1 MSRKTTR
8 FILSSILILQI
19 LMMVCLSNA
28 VAQNDSTERDDS
40 NSIQS
45 FFNKYVFLV
54 AIPFVFASI
63 NYAIDLFKKDK
74 ILKQL
79 LKKYIVFEMKKDNK
93 RHRGTMRLESNGL
106 EIISEESR
114 QRGHAPSYIFRGKE
128 MEDIVAYIRYLDSM
142 NEREKL
148 ERDWDL
154 ERVYHPR
161 LPTRIRRKIRNF
173 GVALKDSVN
182 NTFDLI
188 WGGIKKSA
196 ALRSVTSDK
205 DAAEDLD
212 AAAEELRDY
221 AMEESY
227 ERLIERLVGTRVK
240 VKIDDKVD
248 KVDKDDKDD
257 KDDKVEYIGV
267 LKEYT
272 KDHIYLMDVKQPD
285 GKGYKDEWNVE
296 LIIEKNKRLNWRDDR
311 GLRSRIEG
319 DRLIFENNAPYE
331 IQMWGLVY
339 QHDGDKDAHD
349 WKWNH
354 RIAPFSTQSVRLQPR
369 PKNHKVGPFTHIVTH
384 ERRTYRS
391 FKQLHLKFRSFR
403 DSDIVFPRRL
413 CKITESAEKYQPE
426 LLDLG
431 GLTETMLAT
440 KKKEQDIEFVDK
452 DGNPIRGINIVH
464 GYITNVNEDR
474 IDIKEID
481 HSYGRRWS
489 VEHAFH
495 RFDDKLRKV
504 GPLTTKVSPFHRSR
518 MATQTYLINKTENK
532 KPEQNAM
539 SPLLYTPT
547 TPRIKP
553 YKKPQLP
560 IKVLALTG
568 NVTEAEFPVLQQF
581 EFIREHHVIYESVKN
596 LWTDEIARTHLLWIG
611 HGEIYKEGYRL
622 SIDDEHRIKD
632 FVRRGGIAIISGQD
646 VKDVQKRR
654 RGVGWIPEP
663 LIGVEHDET
672 LEFTPTGRGKKER
685 IFRMPNSIQSGQIK
699 LDDMWRDEM
708 GKYIPLAT
716 APPTNGGENLSQNGG
731 KDAAILMLQFQKG
744 LYIITSLKNE
754 TEADVQVN
762 RAMMENLLCYS
773 VKWLDR
779 HKHEKLYY
787 THA

>member
-28 VAQNDSTERDDS
+28 VAQNDTTASDDS

-45 FFNKYVFLV
+45 FFKKYVFLV
-54 AIPFVFASI
+54 AIPFIFASI

-74 ILKQL
+74 ILKKL
-79 LKKYIVFEMKKDNK
+79 LKKYIVFEMKGSN
-93 RHRGTMRLESNGL
+93 RHRGTMRLEVNGL

-114 QRGHAPSYIFRGKE
+114 QRGQAPSYIFRDKE
-128 MEDIVAYIRYLDSM
+128 MDEIIAYIRYLDSM
-142 NEREKL
+142 NERERL

-161 LPTRIRRKIRNF
+161 LPSRIRRKIRNF
-173 GVALKDSVN
+173 GIVLKDSIN
-182 NTFDLI
+182 KTFNVV
-188 WGGIKKSA
+188 WSGIKSTTTG
-196 ALRSVTSDK
+196 ALQVKETK
-205 DAAEDLD
+205 EHQEAQK
-212 AAAEELRDY
+212 ELQRE
-221 AMEESY
+221 ALEESY

-240 VKIDDKVD
+240 VKIDNKDDVKVKIDDKVD
-248 KVDKDDKDD
+248 KV
-257 KDDKVEYIGV
+257 DKVEYIGV

-272 KDHIYLMDVKQPD
+272 KNYMYLMDVKQPD

-296 LIIEKNKRLNWRDDR
+296 LIIADNKRLNWRDER
-311 GLRSRIEG
+311 GLRSRIED
-319 DRLIFENNAPYE
+319 DRLILENNAPYE
-331 IQMWGLVY
+331 IQLWGLVY
-339 QHDGDKDAHD
+339 QHDGDKDEHD
-349 WKWNH
+349 WKWNY
-354 RIAPFSTQSVRLQPR
+354 RIAPFSVQSVHLQPR
-369 PKNHKVGPFTHIVTH
+369 PKNHKVGPFTHVVTH

-403 DSDIVFPRRL
+403 DADIVFPRRS

-440 KKKEQDIEFVDK
+440 KKKAQDIEFIDK

-464 GYITNVNEDR
+464 GYITNVNDDR
-474 IDIKEID
+474 IDVKEID

-504 GPLTTKVSPFHRSR
+504 GPLLTRVSPFYRSR
-518 MATQTYLINKTENK
+518 MVTQTYLVNRTEDK
-532 KPEQNAM
+532 KPEQAAM
-539 SPLLYTPT
+539 SPLLYTPA

-553 YKKPQLP
+553 YKKPELP

-568 NVTEAEFPVLQQF
+568 NVTEVEFPVLQQF
-581 EFIREHHVIYESVKN
+581 ESIRQHHIIYESVKD
-596 LWTDEIARTHLLWIG
+596 LRTDEIARTHLLWMG

-663 LIGVEHDET
+663 LIGIEHDET

-685 IFRMPNSIQSGQIK
+685 IFQTPNSIQSGQIK

-716 APPTNGGENLSQNGG
+716 APTNGG
-731 KDAAILMLQFQKG
+731 KDAAILMLEFQKG